1 MTSRQF
7 VRQPVASM
15 PPSASTVIQRR
26 PLAVNKPGDRFER
39 EAERVAAAVMSG
51 RAAPFTLS
59 AVPITRVQRE
69 EAPKEK
75 SDADK
80 LKEAGGKLKD
90 AFLETPLGK
99 DLVEKVKQDKLVTG
113 ATEAGKSFIGTLPG
127 KIITGAAAAGAVA
140 TLAATHKELPA
151 QIPEIPLD
159 VLTPGLS
166 VEITYKGPVDKP
178 TEAMITFKYSEQAPK
193 GSADKKPA
201 ATASEKFRAETARI
215 AADQA
220 KFRAGLK
227 YPPGSPEDLQQ
238 KAEEAAVKSVA
249 AKYAG
254 GPDVDAIIKK
264 YQGLG
269 IAQPKGGLQLS
280 DPALTFGYKPSTLLG
295 DEYKF
300 KLPGEQKKKDDEPV
314 LQRQASS
321 DAAVDASP
329 PVVND
334 VLQSPGQPLDAA
346 TRAFMEPRFG
356 HDFGQVRVHTDA
368 RAAESARAV
377 NASAYTVGRDIVFA
391 SGHFAPGTQAGR
403 HLLAHELTHVVQ
415 QAPGVAPAP
424 SLMQRA
430 PDETLWF
437 QDPKIAG
444 DASQPERKQVF
455 VESQLSQAGDVNVRF
470 AYPKSELVAAGYQ
483 SKPSVTVENAK
494 GKVLAA
500 VGGIYKDL
508 GTYTFSSDA
517 EEKRIA
523 TERARLGQAF
533 KGYTAA
539 KPLNVFIATIDSP
552 AELASGNYFPTTDS
566 VFINAKDVGD
576 KSKLEA
582 AIRLP
587 GQYLMGG
594 VAASSAT
601 RTAGASPDDLKR
613 ATLHESLHALLI
625 RQAVDSTTVLNTSK
639 GQLKA
644 TVSAAVQDKFDKL
657 IRGYILAQEEIFVYD
672 SVALL
677 YPPVEQQK
685 AAYDIFVSGA
695 ERLFKMKGG
704 TLQTVTKSIKVDEK
718 VAKKDVTWSIAYKLP
733 IAVTLADTDAQLLD
747 LAQTTWPIK

>member
-7 VRQPVASM
+7 MRQPVASR
-15 PPSASTVIQRR
+15 PPSASTLIQRR

-39 EAERVAAAVMSG
+39 EAERVAATVMSG
-51 RAAPFTLS
+51 RAAPFTLT

-80 LKEAGGKLKD
+80 LKEAGDKLKD

-99 DLVEKVKQDKLVTG
+99 DLVEKVKQDKLVKG

-193 GSADKKPA
+193 GDGEKKPA
-201 ATASEKFRAETARI
+201 LTRAEKQRAENAVV

-227 YPPGSPEDLQQ
+227 YPPGSQEDLQQ
-238 KAEEAAVKSVA
+238 KAEADAVKSVA

-269 IAQPKGGLQLS
+269 TQPKGGLQLTQPTPS
-280 DPALTFGYKPSTLLG
+280 FGYKPPALLG

-321 DAAVDASP
+321 DAAIDTAP
-329 PVVND
+329 PVVHD
-334 VLQSPGQPLDAA
+334 VLQATGQPLDAE
-346 TRAFMEPRFG
+346 TRAFMEARFG

-377 NASAYTVGRDIVFA
+377 NAAAYTVGRDIVFA
-391 SGHFAPGTQAGR
+391 PGHFAPGTQAGR

-415 QAPGVAPAP
+415 QAPGVAPAS
-424 SLMQRA
+424 SLVQRA

-566 VFINAKDVGD
+566 VFINARDVGD

-625 RQAVDSTTVLNTSK
+625 RQTVDSTTVLNTSK

-657 IRGYILAQEEIFVYD
+657 IRGYILAQEEIFVYE

-685 AAYDIFVSGA
+685 AAYDVFVSGA

-733 IAVTLADTDAQLLD
+733 ISVTLADTDAQLLD